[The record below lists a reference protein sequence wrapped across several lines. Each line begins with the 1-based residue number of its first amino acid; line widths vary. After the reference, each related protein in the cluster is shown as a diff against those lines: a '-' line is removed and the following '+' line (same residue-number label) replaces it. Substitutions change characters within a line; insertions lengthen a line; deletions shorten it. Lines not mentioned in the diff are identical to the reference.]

1 MMDNF
6 KIVTVLELENLY
18 RSSRTELGELGIGQ
32 KVIFSMLSGDSSFV
46 SICAYIVAYKE
57 PTEGPSFH
65 LTLAFPLITE
75 TTDFFTKID
84 VPFYMVIEDLVV
96 AALLGDSGDEA
107 ADEPELP
114 MVGHFPNIS
123 KLVELINHANKFEN
137 SVAAR
142 RSKFRVV

>member
-6 KIVTVLELENLY
+6 KIVTVTELEDLY
-18 RSSRTELGELGIGQ
+18 RKSRVELGELGIGQ

-46 SICAYIVAYKE
+46 SICAHVVAYKE
-57 PTEGPSFH
+57 PTEGPSFP

-84 VPFYMVIEDLVV
+84 VPFYMVMEDVIV
-96 AALLGDSGDEA
+96 AAMIGDGADEV

-123 KLVELINHANKFEN
+123 KLVELINYANQFEN